1 VLYLGLGSVSGIV
14 HVVARLPFFARAV
27 LACAVIVVL
36 WR

>member
-1 VLYLGLGSVSGIV
+1 MLYLGLGSVSGIV